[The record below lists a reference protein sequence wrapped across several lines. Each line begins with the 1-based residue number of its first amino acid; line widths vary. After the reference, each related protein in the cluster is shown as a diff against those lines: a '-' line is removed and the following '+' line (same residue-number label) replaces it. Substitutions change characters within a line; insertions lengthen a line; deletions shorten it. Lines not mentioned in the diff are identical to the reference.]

1 MGIFSRSAAS
11 RKPNETIKII
21 LTTFLGVAFG
31 FLIGVSFPTLSLTK
45 LNIPSNIIPS
55 IDNSYKEGRSLG
67 LTPQNTLS
75 SKGNNSSSTQAPR
88 SNSTSKVC
96 YVS

>member
-55 IDNSYKEGRSLG
+55 IDNSYKEGKSLG

-75 SKGNNSSSTQAPR
+75 SKGNNSSSTQAPN
-88 SNSTSKVC
+88 SNSSSKVC
-96 YVS
+96 FVS

>member
-55 IDNSYKEGRSLG
+55 IDNSYKEGKSLG

-75 SKGNNSSSTQAPR
+75 SKGNNSSSTQAPN
-88 SNSTSKVC
+88 SSSTSKVC
-96 YVS
+96 FVS